1 LRVAYDAAPESERIL
16 KFLKSPASAIK
27 SLIRHQAVYAAHPDP
42 AAFAVNKIALILA
55 WNGPFYP
62 LYVLLLAGHDALPWC
77 VLTMLAT
84 PFFYAVPWVSRR
96 ISWGGRIA
104 LPLVGAVNTLWCIK
118 LFGVDSGVGLFLYP
132 CLILPALLFH
142 RRERWLMLP
151 LLGLI
156 FLFEFIPPTFYGAPV
171 MALTAQD
178 SARLSG
184 LNEASVA
191 ALLCIIAIQFADVFR
206 SVDSRQSG

>member
-1 LRVAYDAAPESERIL
+1 M
-16 KFLKSPASAIK
+16 KFLKSPAAAIK
-27 SLIRHQAVYAAHPDP
+27 SLIRHQAAYAAHPDP

-62 LYVLLLAGHDALPWC
+62 LYVLLLAGRDSLPWC

-84 PFFYAVPWVSRR
+84 PFFYAVPWISRR
-96 ISWGGRIA
+96 LSWAGRLA
-104 LPLVGAVNTLWCIK
+104 LPLIGAVNTLWCMK
-118 LFGVDSGVGLFLYP
+118 LFGTDSGVGLFLYP
-132 CLILPALLFH
+132 CLILPALLFR

-156 FLFEFIPPTFYGAPV
+156 FLFEFIPPAFYGAPV
-171 MALTAQD
+171 LAFTAQD

-184 LNEASVA
+184 LNGASVA
-191 ALLCIIAIQFADVFR
+191 ALLCLIAIQFVDVFR
-206 SVDSRQSG
+206 AVYSGLSSQAER